1 MSIFSGFAL
10 LPDWNSTKAIME
22 FQESLGDVSGPKLGH
37 YENQPHVSLFQGMY
51 SDAFDPAPVLDW
63 AGLFLGGGLVA
74 NYKDFSL
81 EPGGWAFAN
90 LTPFEQLTSLHYLI
104 AGASAHAMTA
114 PPKTVGME
122 FWKLKERDAFENHGY
137 RYALNA
143 YQPHVTV
150 GYAEC
155 LSSHSLRSF
164 DELLRDKSLRF
175 DRIAFYLAG
184 ARGILTEVKESR
196 SLAA

>member
-1 MSIFSGFAL
+1 MNIFSGFAL
-10 LPDWNSTKAIME
+10 LPDWESTKVIME
-22 FQESLGDVSGPKLGH
+22 FQESLRDVTGPTLGH
-37 YENQPHVSLFQGMY
+37 YENLPHVSLFQGMY
-51 SDAFDPAPVLDW
+51 IDDFDPAPVLDW
-63 AGLFLGGGLVA
+63 ARLFLGDELAA
-74 NYKDFSL
+74 NYQDFTL
-81 EPGGWAFAN
+81 EPGNWAFAN
-90 LTPFEQLTSLHYLI
+90 LVPFEQLTSLHYLA

-114 PPKTVGME
+114 PPQTAGME
-122 FWKLKERDAFENHGY
+122 LWKPQERLAFDNHGY

-150 GYAEC
+150 GYAER

-164 DELLRDKSLRF
+164 EELLLAKPLRF

-184 ARGILTEVKESR
+184 ARGILTEVVESR

>member
-10 LPDWNSTKAIME
+10 LPDWESTKAIIE
-22 FQESLGDVSGPKLGH
+22 FQESLRDVAGPKLGH

-51 SDAFDPAPVLDW
+51 SDDFDPAPILDW
-63 AGLFLGGGLVA
+63 AGLFLRDGLAA

-104 AGASAHAMTA
+104 AGASAQAMIA
-114 PPKTVGME
+114 PPKTAGME
-122 FWKLKERDAFENHGY
+122 LWKPQEQDAFENHGY

-155 LSSHSLRSF
+155 LSARSLRSF
-164 DELLRDKSLRF
+164 EELLQAKSLRF

-196 SLAA
+196 FLAA

>member
-1 MSIFSGFAL
+1 MNIFSGFAL
-10 LPDWNSTKAIME
+10 LPDWESTKAIME
-22 FQESLGDVSGPKLGH
+22 FQENLLGVTGPKLGH

-51 SDAFDPAPVLDW
+51 SDAFNPAPILDW
-63 AGLFLGGGLVA
+63 VGLYLRDGLTT

-104 AGASAHAMTA
+104 AGASAHVMTA

-122 FWKLKERDAFENHGY
+122 LWKPQERDAFENYGY

-143 YQPHVTV
+143 YKPHVTI
-150 GYAEC
+150 GYADN
-155 LSSHSLRSF
+155 LSAHSLRSF
-164 DELLRDKSLRF
+164 EELLQEKSLRF
-175 DRIAFYLAG
+175 DRIVFYLAG
-184 ARGILTEVKESR
+184 ARGILAEVIESR
-196 SLAA
+196 SLIA